1 MKCKKDSL
9 RRRAETFDQ
18 FVKMVD
24 SNVFKGGVYRV
35 KTVLYGGGIDD
46 THLSDLPVE
55 EQKALVAWVGYNF
68 DLAKNFWTGATSYG
82 LKHVYEY
89 RAHIYLTNNQF
100 KEAMLMNGFYPK
112 DASELNWI
120 FRIKKSSS
128 ALKTFSDG
136 KFGTP
141 MLDREDLNEVLGKVR
156 NPLND
161 LDQFSFP
168 LKYYF

>member
-1 MKCKKDSL
+1 MSDAL
-9 RRRAETFDQ
+9 MRRAEIFNQ
-18 FVKMVD
+18 FVKKVD
-24 SNVFKGGVYRV
+24 SNVFKDGVYRV
-35 KTVLYGGGIDD
+35 KTFFECGKIDT
-46 THLSDLPVE
+46 THLSDLPAE

-68 DLAKNFWTGATSYG
+68 DLAKNFYLEATSYEF
-82 LKHVYEY
+82 KHVYEY

-128 ALKTFSDG
+128 AFKTFSDG
-136 KFGTP
+136 KLGTP
-141 MLDREDLNEVLGKVR
+141 MLDREDLNNVLGKVR

-161 LDQFSFP
+161 LDEFSFP
-168 LKYYF
+168 LKKYF